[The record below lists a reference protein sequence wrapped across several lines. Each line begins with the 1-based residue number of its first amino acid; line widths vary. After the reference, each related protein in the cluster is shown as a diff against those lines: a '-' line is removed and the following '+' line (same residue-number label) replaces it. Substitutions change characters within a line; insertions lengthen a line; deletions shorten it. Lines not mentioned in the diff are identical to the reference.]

1 MKRLIGNL
9 LGLAVIAAIAAFF
22 AAPAVAYFAVRSA
35 AESNDVEALAR
46 LIDYPAVRQGL
57 RPQLDGRPEA
67 MEPAPTFLEDP
78 IGAVRRQLEQTRP
91 VEGPQP
97 DAYLTPAA
105 LSGLMRAEGRYA
117 AQRGDPTAGEPE
129 EVRGPPL
136 PKPIYWGVNRAR
148 FAVEDEGGS
157 RTIFSFQRTGP
168 YDWRLTHIGLPD
180 GANPVAAPPAPGAP
194 AAPTPPVPAR

>member
-67 MEPAPTFLEDP
+67 MAPAPSFLDDP
-78 IGAVRRQLEQTRP
+78 IGAVRRQLEQARP
-91 VEGPQP
+91 IEGPQP
-97 DAYLTPAA
+97 DDYLTPAA
-105 LSGLMRAEGRYA
+105 LSALMRAEGRYA
-117 AQRGDPTAGEPE
+117 AQRRDETASDPADLQ
-129 EVRGPPL
+129 GPPL
-136 PKPIYWGVNRAR
+136 PMPVYWGVNGAR

-157 RTIFSFQRTGP
+157 RTIFSFERTGL

-180 GANPVAAPPAPGAP
+180 GATPAAREGAPAAPPAPRAP
-194 AAPTPPVPAR
+194 ATTG